1 MDFATYQSAEAKYHI
16 SGGEVYRV
24 SHLPQSPSAARTY
37 VEDTGHQASA
47 KNAPLYGSPLPSAFL
62 NVMTPSSDMGHH
74 RLVGEHQLEV
84 NQGIRNTLNALRS
97 TLGSQGAAIRGADH
111 AVKSQQSDLTQLCL
125 GLADV
130 QAATAATSTEL
141 AALRDATAAADEA
154 ALAQVRPNPNPN
166 PDHEPRPR
174 TLTMAQVNRLHEGAE
189 QQSRRRTAEAT
200 RRLEALALGLAAAE
214 ERAYPNPDPEPDP
227 KPNPS
232 PHPIPHS
239 HPNPRSARW
248 PRRGRSSG
256 GWSR

>member
-47 KNAPLYGSPLPSAFL
+47 KTAPLYGSPLPSAFL

-74 RLVGEHQLEV
+74 QLAGEHQLEV

-111 AVKSQQSDLTQLCL
+111 AVKSQQSDLAQLCV

-154 ALAQVRPNPNPN
+154 ALAQVRPNPDPNPN
-166 PDHEPRPR
+166 PEHEPE
-174 TLTMAQVNRLHEGAE
+174 HE
-189 QQSRRRTAEAT
+189 
-200 RRLEALALGLAAAE
+200 
-214 ERAYPNPDPEPDP
+214 P
-227 KPNPS
+227 
-232 PHPIPHS
+232 
-239 HPNPRSARW
+239 
-248 PRRGRSSG
+248 
-256 GWSR
+256 